1 MIKVAIDA
9 MGGDESP
16 EAIVKG
22 AVESLGETED
32 TKLFLFG
39 PKERI
44 STLLSQYS
52 FDRERVELV
61 NAEDVI
67 SLHES
72 PVLAHRG
79 GASDE
84 QSLRLQYRSSLHDR
98 GKRHLRVRI
107 CAL

>member
-22 AVESLGETED
+22 AIESLGETED

-44 STLLSQYS
+44 SALLSQYS
-52 FDRERVELV
+52 FDGWSLSMRRMWSLFTSPRCLRSGER
-61 NAEDVI
+61 
-67 SLHES
+67 
-72 PVLAHRG
+72 
-79 GASDE
+79 
-84 QSLRLQYRSSLHDR
+84 
-98 GKRHLRVRI
+98 RI
-107 CAL
+107 PLL